1 LKSET
6 ENEMK
11 ILDLEVMSEGQ
22 SFPLKLRV
30 RRMVNAGYVGRN
42 LNAIEAHI
50 EELRREGIPPPP
62 SVPMIFPVLSHNIT
76 TENQIEVIGN
86 RTSGE
91 VEFVLLLEGETVFVG
106 VGSDHTDRDL
116 ERQSIVKSKQICL
129 NVLSPRVWKYE
140 EVKSH
145 WDELLMQSW
154 VRMDQEDADMLYQR
168 AHLKSIISAADLQEL
183 VKSRMGDVPD
193 GESGLVIFSG
203 TIPILTKD
211 ILYGSYFRGELMD
224 STLNQT
230 LTCEY
235 WIKRLTYLKNAEP
248 V

>member
-1 LKSET
+1 
-6 ENEMK
+6 MK
-11 ILDLEVMSEGQ
+11 TLDLEVMSEGQ

-30 RRMVNAGYVGRN
+30 RRMINAGYVGRD
-42 LNAIEAHI
+42 LKSVEAHI
-50 EELRREGIPPPP
+50 EELRREGISPPP

-76 TENQIEVIGN
+76 TENEIEVIGN
-86 RTSGE
+86 KTSGE

-129 NVLSPRVWKYE
+129 NVLSNHVWKYK
-140 EVKSH
+140 EVESH

-154 VRMDQEDADMLYQR
+154 VRMKQGDADILYQR
-168 AHLKSIISAADLQEL
+168 ARLKSIISAADLKEL
-183 VKSRMGDVPD
+183 VKSKMQDFPD
-193 GESGLVIFSG
+193 KEDGLVIFSG

-211 ILYGSYFRGELMD
+211 ILCGNYFRGELMD
-224 STLNQT
+224 STLNRI
-230 LTCEY
+230 LACEY